1 MSPQP
6 AKLRAP
12 ALLSPKA
19 RRKLR
24 RENAGTPKHIIP
36 YYVKNYPATVLASL
50 AALIAAGLVESVGL
64 AALLPVLG
72 ELTGSKASLPAP
84 LDQWLKLAFELVGIE
99 PTLNVL
105 LILVIGLL
113 LTKIAMGFLV
123 MVFVGW
129 VQARVTGE
137 LRNRLITSLGNAR
150 WSYFARQASG
160 RAANALLSEAAKSAG
175 GLTTICQLIAALTQV
190 LIFAAMASL
199 ISWKATLI
207 ALFASLV
214 SVGVLTRLIRLLRRN
229 QRERIIA
236 SSNMTARLVDSLS
249 NMKTLKAMSA
259 ERRMTKLIAR
269 DIASIRRNANIG
281 VALNEGITSLQELIK
296 LLALLGAFF
305 FLFMIANQPLELIL
319 VVLVLFMRV
328 MQSAASAQNK
338 YKGLVACEAPF
349 EHVQALIADAVADE
363 EDLRGEK
370 EPSLTQR
377 IRIEGVSFAYE
388 HERILDR
395 VTLDIPAGTLVCL
408 SGPSGSGKTTLMDIV
423 CGLLKP
429 QDGDVFIDGVPL
441 SEINVRRWRRQI
453 GYVPQELILFH
464 DTLLANVTLGDDR
477 IPTGEVEQALRAAGA
492 WNFVET
498 LHEGLDT
505 IVGER
510 GIRFSGGQ
518 RQRISIA
525 RALVRRPRLL
535 ILDEATASLDPA
547 TEKELCKTL
556 AGLRGQVTMLAATH
570 QAALNQVAD
579 AVYRIQNGRL
589 DQVHPDVAALEQ
601 AK

>member
-84 LDQWLKLAFELVGIE
+84 LDQWFQLAFELVGIE

-175 GLTTICQLIAALTQV
+175 GLTAICQLIAALTQV
-190 LIFAAMASL
+190 LIFAVMASL